1 MTLCKS
7 GTWVKSICCI
17 ELMVILYLM
26 SQNGNLYCGHNDL
39 CFIFFIPLWLMSVSF
54 SWPSIYYSV
63 EPLLLFFTAFI
74 KLSSIFSSTHSCCRF
89 FGNLPILFLLCKY
102 RKISTGTTPCQSGT
116 SPLYV
121 VSIHDALPGARW
133 ENVPKKRADLET
145 CCHHRWQTVCL
156 SQLPVITFVS
166 QPHDITPTVCPDG
179 VCCSEP
185 HEGIII
191 TKCTRLIPKMFSFLF
206 HCRRDCRSEI
216 LWDSTSGFVKNAER
230 RMKRSKSTQPSPHAP
245 CSYL

>member
-89 FGNLPILFLLCKY
+89 FFFFFLSFYFCCVNIGRYPLE
-102 RKISTGTTPCQSGT
+102 PHLDQSGT

-133 ENVPKKRADLET
+133 ENVPKKKPTWRP
-145 CCHHRWQTVCL
+145 V
-156 SQLPVITFVS
+156 VITGGRQCVS
-166 QPHDITPTVCPDG
+166 H
-179 VCCSEP
+179 S
-185 HEGIII
+185 
-191 TKCTRLIPKMFSFLF
+191 S
-206 HCRRDCRSEI
+206 
-216 LWDSTSGFVKNAER
+216 LWSHLWVSRMISHLQSVLMGFVALSH
-230 RMKRSKSTQPSPHAP
+230 MKRHNNN
-245 CSYL
+245 